1 MDIFNAS
8 SDREHGFHIPWYA
21 AVPAVGSLG
30 LAAFSLSRL
39 PGTRRLIHSA
49 KYYQDNLPSL
59 NAKIHQM
66 EAVKNRV
73 DQMADAVRNIQKLEQ
88 SGVSNPA
95 ATPFYKKFLALG
107 GKIQEVPLGGDSVQ
121 VEAWV
126 PGKGGKTYDPVW
138 LAQKA
143 AADMAD
149 VMAKRQRFLSNINQ
163 ASAARE
169 TMNAGLAGSTVLGVP
184 VAVGM
189 LYGNRGNW
197 RGDKTSSLRVPSDK
211 LSAMYQYDATT
222 GEVVGVDI
230 ADPKDPSKVIT
241 PTIRQLAKQ
250 GYPEFKGILELDRA
264 AGRQTYADYLA
275 SGGRYR
281 IKFPDAES
289 VSGGSGFFDITPG
302 KGALGG
308 AALGMLLGGLYAD
321 KVNNN
326 PLWSQTQRN
335 QAALGYRALG
345 ATGGALGGYLL
356 GKALSD

>member
-1 MDIFNAS
+1 MDTFSAS
-8 SDREHGFHIPWYA
+8 SDRERGFRIPWYA

-30 LAAFSLSRL
+30 LAALSLSRL
-39 PGTRRLIHSA
+39 KKTRMLFDAAAEHKEILDIIA
-49 KYYQDNLPSL
+49 KDTEKSL
-59 NAKIHQM
+59 A
-66 EAVKNRV
+66 AKNRLGQMV
-73 DQMADAVRNIQKLEQ
+73 DAMNNIFEIDLKH
-88 SGVSNPA
+88 GYGHPA
-95 ATPFYKKFLALG
+95 ATPFVKKFLALG
-107 GKIQEVPLGGDSVQ
+107 GKIHQRPDGKFYFVPIKTGEHRNPKWLLDRVNEDLAELGREKQLYQS
-121 VEAWV
+121 
-126 PGKGGKTYDPVW
+126 W
-138 LAQKA
+138 LSEELSGINAQKA
-143 AADMAD
+143 RITGSVALGIPAAA
-149 VMAKRQRFLSNINQ
+149 
-163 ASAARE
+163 
-169 TMNAGLAGSTVLGVP
+169 
-184 VAVGM
+184 GM

-197 RGDKTSSLRVPSDK
+197 RSDKTSSLRVPSDK

-250 GYPEFKGILELDRA
+250 GYPEFKGLLELDRA

-326 PLWSQTQRN
+326 PLQSQTQRN
-335 QAALGYRALG
+335 QAALGCRALG